1 MKLALVAV
9 GRLRATGAAGA
20 AGAAG
25 LARDYAERLGHYAS
39 LDLVEVKAAR
49 GGRGA
54 EIDRAVEE
62 EGARLLAAF
71 RPDDRVVLFDERG
84 RELSSRGLA
93 DFLAEAERTG
103 GPRRFV
109 FLVGGAWG
117 VSRAVRDRA
126 ERTLSL
132 SKMTLPH
139 ELARVVALEQLYRAF
154 TILRGEPYH
163 HA

>member
-9 GRLRATGAAGA
+9 GRLHAAGA
-20 AGAAG
+20 SG
-25 LARDYAERLGHYAS
+25 LARDYAERLGHYARF
-39 LDLVEVKAAR
+39 DLIEVKAAG
-49 GGRGA
+49 GGRGRGGS
-54 EIDRAVEE
+54 DDVHRAVEK
-62 EGARLLAAF
+62 EGVRLLAVL
-71 RPDDRVVLFDERG
+71 RPEDRVVLLDEHG

-93 DFLAEAERTG
+93 DFLAEAGRAG
-103 GPRRFV
+103 GTRRLV

-117 VSRAVRDRA
+117 VSGAVRDRA
-126 ERTLSL
+126 ERALSL